1 MIMFLYDVII
11 IGAGAAGLMCAIEAG
26 KRGRRVVVI
35 DHTDKIGE
43 KIRISG
49 GGRCNFTNLYCSPDQ
64 YISTNPHFCR
74 SALKR
79 YSQHDFVALVERHK
93 IGYHEKGHGQLF
105 CNSSAM
111 DIIRML
117 LDECESAGVTVE
129 KSTKINSISQ
139 SPDESRYQCIT
150 NKGIYQSVSLAV
162 ACGGLSIPK
171 IGASPFGFRIA
182 EQFGHTIIPPR
193 AGLVPLTFDPIL
205 LAETKAISGVSLDP
219 VRVYSQSGKSFD
231 DAILFTHR
239 GISGPAILQ
248 ISSYWKPGEDI
259 VINLL
264 PDRDVFTWLKD
275 QRQEHGKR
283 AILTVLETAIP
294 HRLSAIILESLDIT
308 GRIGDLSDA
317 ALKRLSQ
324 RLEEWCVKPSGSE
337 GYRTAEVTLGGV
349 NTAEISSKTF
359 ESTLQTGLYFIGE
372 VVDVTGHLGGFNF
385 QWAWSSGW
393 CAGQYV

>member
-1 MIMFLYDVII
+1 MFSYDVII

-64 YISTNPHFCR
+64 YISANPHFCR

-79 YSQHDFVALVERHK
+79 YSQHDFIALVEKHK
-93 IGYHEKGHGQLF
+93 IGYHEKGYGQLF
-105 CNSSAM
+105 CNLSAT

-117 LDECESAGVTVE
+117 LDECEWAGVTIE
-129 KSTKINSISQ
+129 KSTKIDSINQ
-139 SPDESRYQCIT
+139 SPDDSHYQCMT
-150 NKGIYQSVSLAV
+150 NKGIYQSVSLVV

-171 IGASPFGFRIA
+171 IGASPFGFHVA

-193 AGLVPLTFDPIL
+193 SGLVPLTFDPIL

-219 VRVYSQSGKSFD
+219 SRVLSQSGKSFD

-264 PDRDVFTWLKD
+264 PDRDVLTWLKE

-283 AILTVLETAIP
+283 SILTVLETVMP
-294 HRLSAIILESLDIT
+294 HRLSAIILESLNIT

-317 ALKRLSQ
+317 VLKRLSQ
-324 RLEEWCVKPSGSE
+324 RLEEWRVKPSGSE

-359 ESTLQTGLYFIGE
+359 ESTRQPGLYFIGE